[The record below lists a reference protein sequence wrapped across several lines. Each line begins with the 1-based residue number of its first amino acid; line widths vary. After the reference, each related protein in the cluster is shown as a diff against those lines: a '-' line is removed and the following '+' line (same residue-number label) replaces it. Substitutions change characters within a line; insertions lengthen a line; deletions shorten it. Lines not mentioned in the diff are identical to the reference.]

1 MSWLQVFVIL
11 KGIFPLQGA
20 IVKQLWTVLQ
30 HVIFKENVERDLLL
44 ALVKI
49 LPACTE
55 THPESKNSVTGS
67 DVGTQ
72 GQLSDE
78 LCSDKSHMYER
89 FYCLGTNIIMTRGK

>member
-1 MSWLQVFVIL
+1 MSWLRVFVIL

-20 IVKQLWTVLQ
+20 IVMQLWTVLQ

-44 ALVKI
+44 VSVKI
-49 LPACTE
+49 LPACRE

-72 GQLSDE
+72 GELSDE
-78 LCSDKSHMYER
+78 LWINHTCMKR
-89 FYCLGTNIIMTRGK
+89 FTA